1 MFLRAALSW
10 LMLPVYIWQGTRL
23 RMRIERLLP
32 ANVAVNGTVGSEH
45 VGDPLRILV
54 IGDSTVASVGM
65 EKLEDTFAF
74 CVANA
79 VSKEHARRV
88 EWRSA
93 GANSATS
100 GDLRDF
106 VVPNIEARDW
116 THIFISVGIND
127 MKNFHLAGHFKRNF
141 GTLLYALRTR
151 FPASELIWTP
161 IPNMKLC
168 PALPKQLAEVLSA
181 RADVINAMGVRM
193 CNERRASHTTPVGDV
208 GASCFA
214 RDGFHPNGKGY
225 RVWAKHVAPWFKP
238 KDTTSEEASG
248 NSAQITRL
256 PRRA

>member
-1 MFLRAALSW
+1 MLMRAALSW
-10 LMLPVYIWQGTRL
+10 LMLPVYVWQGTRL

-32 ANVAVNGTVGSEH
+32 ADVPVSGIVGEEYND
-45 VGDPLRILV
+45 DPLRVLV

-65 EKLEDTFAF
+65 EKLEDTFAYS
-74 CVANA
+74 VAQSVA
-79 VSKEHARRV
+79 KAHSMPV

-100 GDLRDF
+100 GELRDF
-106 VVPNIEARDW
+106 VLPNIDRRDW

-151 FPASELIWTP
+151 FPDSEIIWTP

-168 PALPKQLAEVLSA
+168 PALPKRLAEVLAA

-193 CNERRASHTTPVGDV
+193 CRERRAIHTTPVGDV
-208 GASCFA
+208 DASCFA

-225 RVWAKHVAPWFKP
+225 RVWADHVAPWFKP
-238 KDTTSEEASG
+238 DDAKRQEADAG
-248 NSAQITRL
+248 AAQVTRL

>member
-10 LMLPVYIWQGTRL
+10 SMLPVYIWQGARL

-32 ANVAVNGTVGSEH
+32 ADVPVSGVVGGEH
-45 VGDPLRILV
+45 AGDPLRLLV

-65 EKLEDTFAF
+65 EKLEDTFAYN
-74 CVANA
+74 VACS
-79 VSKEHARRV
+79 VSKTQVRPV
-88 EWRSA
+88 EWRAA

-106 VVPNIEARDW
+106 VVPNIDRRDW
-116 THIFISVGIND
+116 THVFISVGIND

-141 GTLLYALRTR
+141 GALLYALRTR
-151 FPASELIWTP
+151 FPDSELIWTP

-168 PALPKQLAEVLSA
+168 PALPKRLAEVLAA

-193 CNERRASHTTPVGDV
+193 CRERRAIHTTPVGDV
-208 GASCFA
+208 GPSCFA
-214 RDGFHPNGKGY
+214 RDGFHPNGEGY
-225 RVWAKHVAPWFKP
+225 RVWADHVAPWFKP
-238 KDTTSEEASG
+238 QNQKSATNE
-248 NSAQITRL
+248 SAQITRL